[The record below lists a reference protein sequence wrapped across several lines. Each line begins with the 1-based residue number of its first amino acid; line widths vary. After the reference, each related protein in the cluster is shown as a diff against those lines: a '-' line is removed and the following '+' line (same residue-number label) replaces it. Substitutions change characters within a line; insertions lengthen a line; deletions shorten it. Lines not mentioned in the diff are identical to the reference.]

1 MKILVEVSLSD
12 KNGQVCV
19 VREIFYSE
27 YFIGTRL
34 SENFKEIMSRSY
46 KKTISFGKSDNGG
59 MTRCK
64 KTYGDFMA
72 EKARKEGKPIH
83 RQHHRRKLQTL
94 NDYIEYVAHHF
105 RMGTPL
111 NDMYDR
117 RRYRDYMHFLDGRK
131 ETEDLILEYAI
142 KLFRKDKAK

>member
-19 VREIFYSE
+19 VREISNSE
-27 YFIGTRL
+27 YLIGTRL

-72 EKARKEGKPIH
+72 EKARKEGKVVYYSLDDNHIS
-83 RQHHRRKLQTL
+83 QIFDCGL
-94 NDYIEYVAHHF
+94 AHIQESCK
-105 RMGTPL
+105 R
-111 NDMYDR
+111 
-117 RRYRDYMHFLDGRK
+117 
-131 ETEDLILEYAI
+131 
-142 KLFRKDKAK
+142 